1 MTSVTMPK
9 KNKLDLEE
17 EFKEEIVDVD
27 SRLIDSPDYLLQ
39 NYIMLHGTNCVWDI
53 STGAMLKVEHLK
65 MSFPISY
72 KIWQSQ
78 PSRKIIPA
86 TDLVFSPKGVGKDQI
101 NMFTG
106 IKMRPSYGNGY
117 KAWNMHLMDICD
129 DDMKSVKWITSW
141 FAYQLQNLGSKMR
154 TSLVIY
160 GDEGTGKNILVN
172 AIKEIYGQYGD
183 EIGQSQ
189 IESQFN
195 AWASCK
201 LFLVANEVVSRRERR
216 HIKGKLKQLIT
227 EPFVYINQKS
237 MPERVEPNYA
247 NFVFLSN
254 EDVPIDASEGDR
266 RFNFIEVK
274 LKPHMTHDHFTQ
286 LKSDIIISDLYGYLL
301 SYDYGDFNEHTK
313 PLLNEAKQ
321 KVTDANLPSEQAFL
335 RDWLA
340 NKTMFPVETVSA
352 TTLYWAYKCWA
363 AENGETYTC
372 TQTTFGRVVGRIE
385 HIVKAFVSIKFT
397 SRKITVYFMDKNVV
411 TSSIDDTTTKKFDDM
426 VLQQKLKYRL

>member
-1 MTSVTMPK
+1 MPK
-9 KNKLDLEE
+9 KNKLDLEQ
-17 EFKEEIVDVD
+17 EFKDEIIEVDN
-27 SRLIDSPDYLLQ
+27 RLIDSPDYLLN

-53 STGAMLKVEHLK
+53 STGAMMKVEHIK
-65 MSFPISY
+65 MSFPMSY
-72 KIWQSQ
+72 KIWQSNPTRQ
-78 PSRKIIPA
+78 IIPA
-86 TDLVFSPKGVGKDQI
+86 TDLVFSPKGVKHNQI

-106 IKMRPSYGNGY
+106 IKMIPTYGNGW
-117 KAWNMHLMDICD
+117 KAWHMHLLDICNND
-129 DDMKSVKWITSW
+129 TASVKWITSW
-141 FAYQLQNLGSKMR
+141 FAYMLQNIGSKMR

-172 AIKEIYGQYGD
+172 AIKEIFGQYGD

-237 MPERVEPNYA
+237 MPERVEPNFA

-254 EDVPIDASEGDR
+254 EDVPIDASERDR
-266 RFNFIEVK
+266 RFHFTEST
-274 LKPHMTHDHFTQ
+274 LKDHMTHEHFTQ
-286 LKSDIIISDLYGYLL
+286 LKKDIIVSDLYGYLL
-301 SYDYGDFNEHTK
+301 SYNYGDFNEHTK
-313 PLLNEAKQ
+313 PLLNDAKQ
-321 KVTDANLPSEQAFL
+321 KVLDANLPSEQAFM
-335 RDWLA
+335 RDWLEG
-340 NKTMFPVETVSA
+340 KTMFPVETVSA

-372 TQTTFGRVVGRIE
+372 TQTTFGRVVGRIDS
-385 HIVKAFVSIKFT
+385 IIKAYVSIKFT
-397 SRKITVYFMDKNVV
+397 SRKITVYFMDRNDV
-411 TSSIDDTTTKKFDDM
+411 TSSIDDNLTKKFDDM
-426 VLQQKLKYRL
+426 VLQQKMKYKL